1 MDNSPLG
8 SSVSGI
14 FQTRYW
20 SELPFPSP
28 GDLPDPGS
36 NSRFLLSPALADG
49 FFTTVPPY
57 EVLQLNKWL
66 WQIKLF
72 LKGITFSDF
81 SFHFLKIFFS
91 ISLLFFFF
99 FSPARPH
106 GLWNLSSPSRDWP
119 GVLAVKAQRPNHWAI
134 RKHLLFL
141 LSLGY

>member
-1 MDNSPLG
+1 MSHFKHTCAGFSGPGISSSCDPLDCSPPD
-8 SSVSGI
+8 SSVHVI

-99 FSPARPH
+99 FFPLPDLMACGISVPRP
-106 GLWNLSSPSRDWP
+106 GID
-119 GVLAVKAQRPNHWAI
+119 
-134 RKHLLFL
+134 
-141 LSLGY
+141 LGFWQ